1 MSSSS
6 VSSSSSV
13 GSDVLRR
20 RAAAAAAATG
30 PHVDPA
36 GSTVLV
42 HGSFDGEASDFLDN
56 YELDAEGG
64 DEYTLSQKMAHYCG
78 GAITQEHWAACKAVL
93 CFHAGC
99 ATSKLSQMT
108 KVVKEAAMLEL
119 YLASVARLDPLVFC
133 EGARTFFC
141 RSFRKKDEPVT
152 AEHLYRYYLDSRRT
166 MRNVILPVF
175 PKDLVSLKSGKG
187 FHESCNEVYAIAY
200 RQEMAKLN
208 TKGVPKF
215 TADALKTMQPP
226 PLWEFSKLP
235 WYLGLAVKIFRRDPQ
250 LAPNVGDVICDPAN
264 IPLSRAA
271 MKRKK
276 QMEDHHPVSATSSNI
291 NKRRSTSASHSN
303 IGKERRYVPACCDH
317 AAFLLLTSFS
327 IFDPAGFFQRQEKK
341 KMLATITDRRW
352 LRLHRRQQSLLMRR
366 NNCCGRRS

>member
-1 MSSSS
+1 MSSA
-6 VSSSSSV
+6 SSSSSV

-20 RAAAAAAATG
+20 RVAAAAAATAG
-30 PHVDPA
+30 PPVDPPV
-36 GSTVLV
+36 GTVLV
-42 HGSFDGEASDFLDN
+42 HGTVNGDQDSLFLDN
-56 YELDAEGG
+56 YERDAEGG

-78 GAITQEHWAACKAVL
+78 GAITQDHWAACKAVL

-108 KVVKEAAMLEL
+108 KLLKEAAMLEL
-119 YLASVARLDPLVFC
+119 YLSSVDRLDPLVFC
-133 EGARTFFC
+133 EKARTFFC

-187 FHESCNEVYAIAY
+187 FHESCSEVYATAY
-200 RQEMAKLN
+200 RQEMAKIN
-208 TKGVPKF
+208 AKGVPKY
-215 TADALKTMQPP
+215 TPDVLKTMQPP

-250 LAPNVGDVICDPAN
+250 LAPNVGDVMCDPAN
-264 IPLSRAA
+264 IPISRAA

-276 QMEDHHPVSATSSNI
+276 QMEDHHPISSTGS
-291 NKRRSTSASHSN
+291 NKRSTSYSASVSHSSS
-303 IGKERRYVPACCDH
+303 IGKERRYEP
-317 AAFLLLTSFS
+317 T
-327 IFDPAGFFQRQEKK
+327 FFFV
-341 KMLATITDRRW
+341 
-352 LRLHRRQQSLLMRR
+352 
-366 NNCCGRRS
+366 

>member
-1 MSSSS
+1 MSS

-20 RAAAAAAATG
+20 RVAAAAAATASAV
-30 PHVDPA
+30 PADPPVR
-36 GSTVLV
+36 TVLV
-42 HGSFDGEASDFLDN
+42 NETVDGDFLDN

-78 GAITQEHWAACKAVL
+78 GAITQDHWAACKAVL

-119 YLASVARLDPLVFC
+119 YLASVEALDPLVFC
-133 EGARTFFC
+133 EKAKSFFC

-175 PKDLVSLKSGKG
+175 PKDLISLKSGKG
-187 FHESCNEVYAIAY
+187 FHESCSEVYALAY
-200 RQEMAKLN
+200 RQEMAKVN
-208 TKGVPKF
+208 TKGVPKY
-215 TADALKTMQPP
+215 TADVLKTMQPP
-226 PLWEFSKLP
+226 LLWEFSKLP

-271 MKRKK
+271 LKRKK
-276 QMEDHHPVSATSSNI
+276 QMEDHHPISSSSSN
-291 NKRRSTSASHSN
+291 KKSTSYSTPVSHLNS
-303 IGKERRYVPACCDH
+303 IGNEHRYVLASSCDL
-317 AAFLLLTSFS
+317 AFCRAFLTFCSFFLS
-327 IFDPAGFFQRQEKK
+327 CAGISQQQRTKK
-341 KMLATITDRRW
+341 AMLP
-352 LRLHRRQQSLLMRR
+352 LHILQQLLLMPRK
-366 NNCCGRRS
+366 NCCGPRS